1 MKRSLLIFMLPLVL
15 SLPLFSQVSGIDIS
29 VSVHGAAADITVTVQ
44 EGTPSFTYFLMT
56 NDPVH
61 GTVLQQSEK
70 TGKRKYTFRDIK
82 PGKYFLKIED
92 GNGVQSGK
100 TVRVD
105 ADLNN
110 QR

>member
-1 MKRSLLIFMLPLVL
+1 MKRSLLILMLPLVL
-15 SLPLFSQVSGIDIS
+15 SLPLLAQVSGYDIT
-29 VSVHGAAADITVTVQ
+29 VTVHGAAADITVTVD

-61 GTVLQQSEK
+61 GSVLQQSEK
-70 TGKRKYTFRDIK
+70 TGKRKYTFRDVM

-92 GNGVQSGK
+92 GNGLQTGK
-100 TVRVD
+100 TVRVE
-105 ADLNN
+105 ADPNN

>member
-1 MKRSLLIFMLPLVL
+1 MKRSLLILMLPLVL
-15 SLPLFSQVSGIDIS
+15 SLPLFAQVSGYDIT
-29 VSVHGAAADITVTVQ
+29 VTHHGAAADITVTVD

-61 GTVLQQSEK
+61 GSVLQQSEK

-92 GNGVQSGK
+92 GNGLQTGK
-100 TVRVD
+100 TVRVE
-105 ADLNN
+105 ADPNN